1 MTPGSVLE
9 TITSEEARIVI
20 DAAAAKATE
29 IGQPM
34 DIAVVDAGGNLK
46 AHVRMDGAN
55 IGSITIAINK
65 AYTAIAFQCETGDL
79 QEVTR
84 PHGPIYGLN
93 DAHGGR
99 LVVFPGGIPLVRD
112 GSIIGAIGVSTGT
125 VEQDQEVASAGAA
138 AYLEFAIA

>member
-84 PHGPIYGLN
+84 PDGPIYGLN

-125 VEQDQEVASAGAA
+125 IEQDQEVASAGAA